1 MNTKFLDSHASS
13 IGARQFAL
21 FRIALGAYLLVH
33 FAQLLPFAAEL
44 FGSDGVLADPHL
56 NFVPALLP
64 NPLWI
69 GGVGHWLPALCIAVG
84 MLASVL
90 IIAGRCRRLAC
101 VVAWL
106 IWAWLFGRNNLISN
120 PGLPYVGLLLL
131 IGAVIPRGESWCW
144 KGEPDSEWKMPGMAV
159 VAIWFLLAAGYTF
172 SGAMK
177 LGSPSW
183 IDGSAIRDVLENPL
197 ARPGW
202 IRDFVLSTPD
212 WMLRLATWGAL
223 ALELVYLPL
232 VLFRRVRPLLWIAMV
247 GMHLGIM
254 LVVDFADLSMGM
266 LLAHAFVFDRRWLS
280 DFVAAVRK
288 NGTLRER
295 SVRVGMG

>member
-1 MNTKFLDSHASS
+1 MNTNFLNAHAASF
-13 IGARQFAL
+13 GPRQFAA

-44 FGSDGVLADPHL
+44 FGSGGVLPDPNL

-69 GGVGHWLPALCIAVG
+69 EGAGHWLPALCLAVA
-84 MLASVL
+84 MSASIL
-90 IIAGRCRRLAC
+90 IIAGRCRRPAC
-101 VVAWL
+101 VSAWL
-106 IWAWLFGRNNLISN
+106 VWAWLFGRNNLIN
-120 PGLPYVGLLLL
+120 TPGLPYVGLLLL
-131 IGAVIPRGESWCW
+131 ISALIPRGEAWCW
-144 KGEPDSEWKMPGMAV
+144 RAKPDPQWEMPGMAPL
-159 VAIWFLLAAGYTF
+159 AMWILLAAGYTF

-197 ARPGW
+197 ARPGV
-202 IRDFVLSTPD
+202 IRDLALATPD

-223 ALELVYLPL
+223 ALELLYLPL
-232 VLFRRVRPLLWIAMV
+232 FLLQRARPVIWIAMV

-254 LVVDFADLSMGM
+254 LVVDFADLSLGM
-266 LLAHAFVFDRRWLS
+266 LLAHGFVFDRHWLAPR
-280 DFVAAVRK
+280 VPMVRAVRK

-295 SVRVGMG
+295 SVRV